1 MKQSNNYF
9 QKIALAL
16 VASILVLIPNLNVYS
31 SVGSY
36 RTSSPGI
43 SANNHFLLSDENDPP
58 NVSIAP
64 IAAIAIVAASLASAA
79 VAGLLVSIAV
89 KGKGPEFYPKN
100 KIINPNYKKY
110 DFSEF
115 DN

>member
-43 SANNHFLLSDENDPP
+43 SANDNFLLSHEDDMPL
-58 NVSIAP
+58 VGVASFISI
-64 IAAIAIVAASLASAA
+64 VLAGSVIMGTLVVMGGA
-79 VAGLLVSIAV
+79 VL
-89 KGKGPEFYPKN
+89 EFYTEN

-110 DFSEF
+110 DFSGF

>member
-16 VASILVLIPNLNVYS
+16 VASILILIPNLNVYS

-43 SANNHFLLSDENDPP
+43 SANNHFLLSDENDAPQIT
-58 NVSIAP
+58 IAP
-64 IAAIAIVAASLASAA
+64 AVAIAGVAVILASLA
-79 VAGLLVSIAV
+79 VIAL
-89 KGKGPEFYPKN
+89 GIAIEEKGPGLEFFPEA
-100 KIINPNYKKY
+100 KIMNPNYKKY
-110 DFSEF
+110 DFSGF

>member
-16 VASILVLIPNLNVYS
+16 VASILILIPNLNVYS

-64 IAAIAIVAASLASAA
+64 AAAIAVVAFFLASVA
-79 VAGLLVSIAV
+79 VAGLLGAIVA
-89 KGKGPEFYPKN
+89 KGTGLEFYPKN
-100 KIINPNYKKY
+100 KIIHSDYKKY